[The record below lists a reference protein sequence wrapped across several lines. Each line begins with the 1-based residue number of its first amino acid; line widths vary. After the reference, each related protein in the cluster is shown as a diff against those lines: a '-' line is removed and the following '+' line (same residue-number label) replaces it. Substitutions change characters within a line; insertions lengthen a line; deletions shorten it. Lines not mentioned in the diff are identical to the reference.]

1 MLEQAKNRLLEIIK
15 DKALK
20 EEEAELSSGRKSNYY
35 IDGKLVTLD
44 PEGANLVAK
53 IIIELLKKE
62 QVDGI
67 GGLTIGA
74 DPIVSAVAAIS
85 YKEGFPIPAFIV
97 RREAKKHGMMKFI
110 EGPIKRNSNVV
121 IVDDVVT
128 TGGSIEKAISEVEK
142 EGCKVVKII
151 AIVDRLEGAKERFAE
166 KGYSFISIFTREDLG
181 LVSVP

>member
-1 MLEQAKNRLLEIIK
+1 MLEKEKSRLLKILK

-20 EEEAELSSGRKSNYY
+20 KVAAELSSGRKSHYY

-44 PEGANLVAK
+44 PEGAFLVAK
-53 IIIELLKKE
+53 IIIELLKKDN
-62 QVDGI
+62 VDGI

-97 RREAKKHGMMKFI
+97 RNSPKKHGMMKLI
-110 EGPIKRNSNVV
+110 EGPIKEGSRVV

-142 EGCKVVKII
+142 ASCKVIKVI

-166 KGYSFISIFTREDLG
+166 KGYNFISIFTREDLG
-181 LVSVP
+181 L